1 MDELPG
7 PSHREGTPPR
17 RTRCRARMRDPEAL
31 QVGPGAVARLRS
43 SILIKTSISFP
54 SPGSAVYYLLWA
66 GNSLRVRPIVKGLRR
81 GGRGAEPDFNKNPNF
96 ISISRLRSLLPSAR
110 RRLDE
115 LPGPSHCEGASE
127 SLRSGKGPVSAAGRA
142 GCGGATPEPDFN
154 KDPNFISKS
163 RLRSL
168 LPALGR

>member
-43 SILIKTSISFP
+43 PILIKTSISFP

-66 GNSLRVRPIVKGLRR
+66 GNSLRVLTIVKGLRR
-81 GGRGAEPDFNKNPNF
+81 GGR
-96 ISISRLRSLLPSAR
+96 S
-110 RRLDE
+110 
-115 LPGPSHCEGASE
+115 
-127 SLRSGKGPVSAAGRA
+127 
-142 GCGGATPEPDFN
+142 PEPAVHSDQNPIFR
-154 KDPNFISKS
+154 FYRSEEHTSELQS
-163 RLRSL
+163 RGHLVCRL
-168 LPALGR
+168 LLEKKKKIKNGNTYKEQ